1 MQRITLV
8 INQIKGKIKDV
19 IWLFPQH
26 ILFRNIIQPIFPC
39 PLKYSSSLFSASK
52 YVFSLFPFE
61 YLLLFKKLSN
71 QMFNLSIDDPLTMKL
86 IAQITLAVIYG
97 IFFNSVVPTNLVLQ
111 PSPVNNTQIN
121 RLLFTDERTRKVTS
135 VANSI
140 TSKCLILVKNL
151 ANTNLKELALL
162 MDKDRVKSWIQIFW

>member
-1 MQRITLV
+1 M
-8 INQIKGKIKDV
+8 
-19 IWLFPQH
+19 
-26 ILFRNIIQPIFPC
+26 QPIFSC
-39 PLKYSSSLFSASK
+39 PLKYSSLLFSASK

-71 QMFNLSIDDPLTMKL
+71 QMFNLSLDDPLTIKL
-86 IAQITLAVIYG
+86 IVQITLAVIYG

-140 TSKCLILVKNL
+140 TSKCLILVSMCLKKSL
-151 ANTNLKELALL
+151 A
-162 MDKDRVKSWIQIFW
+162 Q

>member
-26 ILFRNIIQPIFPC
+26 ILFRKIMQPIFSC
-39 PLKYSSSLFSASK
+39 PLKYSSLLFSASK

-71 QMFNLSIDDPLTMKL
+71 QMFNLSLDDPLTMKL
-86 IAQITLAVIYG
+86 IVQITLAVIYG

-140 TSKCLILVKNL
+140 TSKCLILVSMCLKKSL
-151 ANTNLKELALL
+151 A
-162 MDKDRVKSWIQIFW
+162 Q